1 LDSPRKLKL
10 PKLSAV
16 AVALAAPL
24 KVTVAPAPFAA
35 GLMMPEMLNVGGG
48 GAVTLEA
55 AKFTAATLAAATV
68 VLCIDGP
75 KVYPL
80 LLGVSV

>member
-1 LDSPRKLKL
+1 MDSPLKLKL

-24 KVTVAPAPFAA
+24 RVTVVPAPFAA
-35 GLMMPEMLNVGGG
+35 GLMTPEMLNVGCG

-55 AKFTAATLAAATV
+55 AKLTAVMFAV
-68 VLCIDGP
+68 VRVALCIDGP
-75 KVYPL
+75 KLYPL